1 MSKLSRHGEL
11 WNKEELILAFELY
24 CRIPFAKTK
33 ANNPFV
39 KKLAYRM
46 GRTPASI
53 ARKLGNF
60 GAFDPELQKRN
71 ISGLSHGSKLDKE
84 VWEQFHR
91 DWPGLVAE
99 AESLRTKFKIS
110 ERPET
115 YELPMGPSEKPTVG
129 KRRLHQ
135 AFFRDAVL
143 SSYCACCAV
152 TGISIPDCLVASH
165 IVPWS
170 KSKESRAN
178 PQNGICLS
186 ATFDRLYDRGLMTI
200 TTEFNIKLS
209 RSLLSA
215 KDPSTR
221 KYIVVF
227 DGATVTKPERFVP
240 DAAFLEWHQTHIFR
254 KG

>member
-1 MSKLSRHGEL
+1 MSKLIRHGEL
-11 WNKEELILAFELY
+11 WNEEELILAFELY

-33 ANNPFV
+33 ANNPLV
-39 KKLAYRM
+39 KTLANRL

-71 ISGLSHGSKLDKE
+71 ISGLPHGSKLDKE
-84 VWEQFHR
+84 VWEQFHN
-91 DWPGLVAE
+91 DWPGLVIK
-99 AESLRTKFKIS
+99 AESLRHKFEIS

-115 YELPMGPSEKPTVG
+115 FKLPTGPSEKPAIG

-135 AFFRDAVL
+135 AFFRDVVL
-143 SSYCACCAV
+143 SSYCASCAV
-152 TGISIPDCLVASH
+152 TGIKITECLVASH

-170 KSKESRAN
+170 EGKQSRTN

-200 TTEFNIKLS
+200 TTDFHVRLS
-209 RSLLSA
+209 KSLLSS
-215 KDPSTR
+215 KDTSTR
-221 KYIVVF
+221 MQIVAYEDAPV
-227 DGATVTKPERFVP
+227 ARPERFVP
-240 DAAFLEWHQTHIFR
+240 DTRFLEWHQNHIFV
-254 KG
+254 KE